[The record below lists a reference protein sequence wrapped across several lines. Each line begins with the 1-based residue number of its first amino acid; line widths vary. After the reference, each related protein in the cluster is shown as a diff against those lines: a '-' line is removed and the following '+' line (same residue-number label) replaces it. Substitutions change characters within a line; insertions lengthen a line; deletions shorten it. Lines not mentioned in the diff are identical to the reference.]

1 MVHYRYVVV
10 KCTSDTVVC
19 KGLLRDVEHDTVV
32 ARVYQECL
40 NVLRMKRYRRLL
52 QRYTGDITDAEAVA
66 EYVPDPFK
74 SHVGLAHEVETGD
87 GIYYELLGQMAS
99 LWIWHTK

>member
-1 MVHYRYVVV
+1 MVRYRYVVV

-32 ARVYQECL
+32 TRVYQECL

-52 QRYTGDITDAEAVA
+52 QKYMGDITDAAAVV

-74 SHVGLAHEVETGD
+74 SHVGDFTD